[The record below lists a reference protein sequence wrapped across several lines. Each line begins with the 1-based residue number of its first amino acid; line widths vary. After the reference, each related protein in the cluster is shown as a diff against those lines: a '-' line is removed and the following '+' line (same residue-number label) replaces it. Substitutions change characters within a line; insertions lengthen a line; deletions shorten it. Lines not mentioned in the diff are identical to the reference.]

1 MSLLP
6 YTNVVACLA
15 HWVETCCP
23 DEHLCL
29 HTGSCVEA
37 SAESCLSLSAL
48 WASMRNEKTESAKRA
63 EQWLA
68 IAQHLHHEAEQ
79 GQKEPWTLIALW
91 LLTPRLRRAV
101 RTSVGRT
108 GAEAGE
114 VCSEVLAGVV
124 HAMARVQ
131 AADPDRIEEYLVGAA
146 YAAGRKTGRR
156 ARKEVLAAEIEN
168 GLSTTV
174 PHMAAP
180 LFVDGQIVRVGP
192 MSMELA
198 QRAHGERL
206 GALAQRL
213 GLLPHVRE
221 VRRLRR
227 AGLAQRRSLDQ
238 HGIRQRQP
246 SLFEMGGDV

>member
-6 YTNVVACLA
+6 YTNVFACLA

-23 DEHLCL
+23 DERLCL
-29 HTGSCVEA
+29 HTGSCAEA
-37 SAESCLSLSAL
+37 PEDSCLPLSAL
-48 WASMRNEKTESAKRA
+48 WASIRCETPESAKRA
-63 EQWLA
+63 DQWEA
-68 IAQHLHHEAEQ
+68 IAQHLHHEAER
-79 GQKEPWTLIALW
+79 GQKGPWTLIALW
-91 LLTPRLRRAV
+91 LLTPRLRKAV

-108 GAEAGE
+108 GAEASD

-124 HAMARVQ
+124 QAMATVR
-131 AADPDRIEEYLVGAA
+131 AARPDGIEEHLVGAA

-156 ARKEVLAAEIEN
+156 APNEVPKAEIEN
-168 GLSTTV
+168 GLPTPV

-180 LFVDGQIVRVGP
+180 LFIDGQVVRVGP

-227 AGLAQRRSLDQ
+227 GSLAQRRSLDQ
-238 HGIRQRQP
+238 HGIGQLQP
-246 SLFEMGGDV
+246 SLFEVGGDV